1 MDVEKNSLKNKN
13 KPFKIIALKV
23 LEFRLRCTKK
33 KEVYKMESNF
43 YVSVYSLALFFLN
56 KIDTQAH

>member
-33 KEVYKMESNF
+33 KRSIKWNLTFM
-43 YVSVYSLALFFLN
+43 
-56 KIDTQAH
+56 